1 MTCEKCKNAE
11 MTKRFLQGGLTW
23 DYSEIYEY
31 KCPEC
36 DFSFRGVA

>member
-1 MTCEKCKNAE
+1 MTCENCKNAE
-11 MTKRFLQGGLTW
+11 MKKQFLQGGLTR